1 MRKRIVI
8 VGASSAG
15 ISAAV
20 AARKTDLNVEI
31 ILISEETRWPYS
43 RCGLPFVLSNEVPG
57 FKDVRLFPPSYYR
70 MMKLDLRAGISVKRV
85 NTETKIV
92 QMETLDRQQELVEYD
107 RLVLCTGAAAA
118 TPPIEGIEKH
128 GVFSLRTIEDGIRI
142 QKWLENAE
150 NAIVVGSGFIG
161 LELAHALKNL
171 NINTTVFERCSHVL
185 PEWFD
190 KDMAD
195 LVHEKIQKQGV
206 KVIVDAK
213 VEEIL
218 GSDYV
223 TGVRA
228 GGEQYNADTVLLATG
243 ARARTQLA
251 KQMGIQ
257 LGQFGAIQVNSRMRT
272 SIPEIYAAGDCV
284 ESFNL
289 ITGQATLSLL
299 GTTAER
305 QGKIAGINAAGG
317 YATFPGVLHS
327 VVSSMFNFE
336 IGATGFTERYA
347 QQNGWE
353 TTAGTITA
361 KTRAEY
367 FPGGKPITIKV
378 IVENDLGKIIGGQII
393 GGEEV
398 TQRVNLLSVAIQ
410 NQMSD
415 SELAKADT
423 CYAPSVCSPWEPV
436 ILAAETTMIRRN
448 RRGDP

>member
-8 VGASSAG
+8 VGTSSAG

-20 AARKTDLNVEI
+20 AARKTDLDAEI

-43 RCGLPFVLSNEVPG
+43 RCGLPFVISNEVPC
-57 FKDVRLFPPSYYR
+57 FKEVRLFPPSYYR
-70 MMKLDLRAGISVKRV
+70 MMKLDLRAGISVKSV

-92 QMETLDRQQELVEYD
+92 QMETLDRQRELVEYD
-107 RLVLCTGAAAA
+107 RLVLCTGAAASI
-118 TPPIEGIEKH
+118 PPIEGIEKH

-171 NINTTVFERCSHVL
+171 DINTTVFERCSHVL

-195 LVHEKIQKQGV
+195 LVHKKVQKQGV
-206 KVIVDAK
+206 KVIVNAK

-257 LGQFGAIQVNSRMRT
+257 LGKFGAIQVNSRMQT

-410 NQMSD
+410 NQMSV

-436 ILAAETTMIRRN
+436 ILAAETTMMRHN

>member
-8 VGASSAG
+8 VGVSSAG
-15 ISAAV
+15 ISAAA
-20 AARKTDLNVEI
+20 AARKTDLDAEI

-43 RCGLPFVLSNEVPG
+43 RCGLPFVLSNEVPS
-57 FKDVRLFPPSYYR
+57 FKEVRLFPPSYYR
-70 MMKLDLRAGISVKRV
+70 LMKLDLRAGISVKSV
-85 NTETKIV
+85 NTDTKTV
-92 QMETLDRQQELVEYD
+92 QMETLDQQRELVEYD
-107 RLVLCTGAAAA
+107 RLVLCTGAASAI
-118 TPPIEGIEKH
+118 PPIQGIEKR
-128 GVFSLRTIEDGIRI
+128 GVFSLRTVEDGMRI

-150 NAIVVGSGFIG
+150 NAVVVGSGFIG

-171 NINTTVFERCSHVL
+171 NINTTVFERCPHVL

-213 VEEIL
+213 IEEIL
-218 GSDYV
+218 GGDYV
-223 TGVRA
+223 TGVLA

-251 KQMGIQ
+251 KQMGVQ
-257 LGQFGAIQVNSRMRT
+257 LGKFGAIQVNSRMRT

-284 ESFNL
+284 ESFNM
-289 ITGQATLSLL
+289 ITGHATLSLL

-336 IGATGFTERYA
+336 IGATGFTEQYA

-378 IVENDLGKIIGGQII
+378 VAENDLGKIIGGQII

-410 NQMSD
+410 NQMSV

-436 ILAAETTMIRRN
+436 ILAAETTMMRRN
-448 RRGDP
+448 RRREP

>member
-20 AARKTDLNVEI
+20 AARKTDLDAEI
-31 ILISEETRWPYS
+31 ILITEETRWPYS
-43 RCGLPFVLSNEVPG
+43 RCGLPFVLSNEVPS
-57 FKDVRLFPPSYYR
+57 FKEVRLFPPSYYR
-70 MMKLDLRAGISVKRV
+70 MMKLDLRAGISVKSV

-92 QMETLDRQQELVEYD
+92 QMETLDRQRELVEYD

-118 TPPIEGIEKH
+118 IPPIEGIEKH

-195 LVHEKIQKQGV
+195 LVHEKVQKQGV

-257 LGQFGAIQVNSRMRT
+257 LGKFGTIQVNSRMRT

-367 FPGGKPITIKV
+367 FPGGKSITIKV

-410 NQMSD
+410 NQMSV

-436 ILAAETTMIRRN
+436 ILAAETTMMRRN